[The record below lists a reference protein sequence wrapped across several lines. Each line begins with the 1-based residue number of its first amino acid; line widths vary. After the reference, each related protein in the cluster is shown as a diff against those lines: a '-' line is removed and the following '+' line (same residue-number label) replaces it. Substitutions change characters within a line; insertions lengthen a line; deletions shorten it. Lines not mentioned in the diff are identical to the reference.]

1 MPRIKE
7 QALKAELAKRS
18 FESVSI
24 KRELPGGRIEVE
36 ANKLYP
42 VHVEAGEAIY
52 APVPVSLSVE
62 LDARGRVKSI
72 AGDTPNPAAVTDAAR
87 YIKTLRDSGQLTS
100 TGEQHSDLV
109 FKSDTYGA
117 GGSSPMGSAL
127 MGGSQC
133 WATHPVARCLPRSAA
148 IPGPAR
154 RQMAA
159 PRRCGGPHRPE
170 PAIGRCA
177 L

>member
-7 QALKAELAKRS
+7 QALKAELAKRG

-24 KRELPGGRIEVE
+24 KRELPGGRIQAE

-42 VHVEAGEAIY
+42 VHVEGGESIY

-72 AGDTPNPAAVTDAAR
+72 AGDTPPPAAVTDAVR

-100 TGEQHSDLV
+100 TGEQ
-109 FKSDTYGA
+109 
-117 GGSSPMGSAL
+117 
-127 MGGSQC
+127 Q
-133 WATHPVARCLPRSAA
+133 SAA
-148 IPGPAR
+148 GVTHRIERDEQGRQVLR
-154 RQMAA
+154 RK
-159 PRRCGGPHRPE
+159 RFS
-170 PAIGRCA
+170 IS
-177 L
+177 

>member
-7 QALKAELAKRS
+7 QALKAELAKRG

-24 KRELPGGRIEVE
+24 KRELPGGRIQVE

-42 VHVEAGEAIY
+42 VHVEAGESIY

-72 AGDTPNPAAVTDAAR
+72 AGDTPTPAAVTDAAR

-100 TGEQHSDLV
+100 TGESV
-109 FKSDTYGA
+109 PGV
-117 GGSSPMGSAL
+117 
-127 MGGSQC
+127 
-133 WATHPVARCLPRSAA
+133 THHIERDEQGRQVL
-148 IPGPAR
+148 R
-154 RQMAA
+154 RK
-159 PRRCGGPHRPE
+159 RFS
-170 PAIGRCA
+170 IS
-177 L
+177 